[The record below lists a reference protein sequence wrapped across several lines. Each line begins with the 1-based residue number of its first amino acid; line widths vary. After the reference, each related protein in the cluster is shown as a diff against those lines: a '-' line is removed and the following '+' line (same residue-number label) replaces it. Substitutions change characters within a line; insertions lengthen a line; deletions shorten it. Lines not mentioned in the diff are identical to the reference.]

1 MLSWR
6 RGAGNICLPTPSIY
20 ISLSFPSHLWL
31 VVAVAVFAER
41 NQRRSE
47 PLSRSTAIRNANV
60 SHLPQSL
67 TRVSRS
73 LWVGLGLLSPREVEV
88 REDLQQHQKENSFLF
103 IKFHCNGQVFLPS
116 FPQWP
121 WSNVGLVHA
130 GLALGGPGP
139 ARPGVVEG
147 GYPGADEGDPEA
159 DCGFAPHPL
168 AQEVEAGEAR
178 DARLIPR
185 YERPVVSCRAT

>member
-73 LWVGLGLLSPREVEV
+73 LWVGLGLLSPEKLKSEKICSNK
-88 REDLQQHQKENSFLF
+88 DITCLF
-103 IKFHCNGQVFLPS
+103 TKSHF
-116 FPQWP
+116 
-121 WSNVGLVHA
+121 
-130 GLALGGPGP
+130 ALTT
-139 ARPGVVEG
+139 
-147 GYPGADEGDPEA
+147 YS
-159 DCGFAPHPL
+159 
-168 AQEVEAGEAR
+168 
-178 DARLIPR
+178 LISPTAL
-185 YERPVVSCRAT
+185 E